1 MRRKRSIQR
10 SWLYRYRYLLAS
22 ILLAVI
28 VLAISIYRFWSVPSG
43 LSASEKLSAIAS
55 GRLASGNITGLVN
68 APWLIPEALAIKLY
82 GMTIFALRLPALLL
96 VVASILTMMLAIRAI
111 YRPSLAM
118 MGGLLMA
125 CSAFTISLGRAGTP
139 AVMTVLLLTLAI
151 LLGYYVVNAK
161 QKVAPAIGL
170 ALDLMALSYMSGG
183 LYIVA
188 ALAVVALLHPKSRY
202 TIKRH
207 KKLLAGIAVAY
218 VILLLVP
225 MLLIGRSRTTLAS
238 LLVIGTPSPA
248 NLRQLAS
255 GYVAG
260 SAGLTGGLMTPMLT
274 ITGAIMVVIGLI
286 TLARRGGLLS
296 LRSYVIISLLV
307 AGVSMTTFNPDY
319 IYLLFV
325 PTILLEVIA
334 IGYIVDKW
342 HGLFPQNPYARSL
355 AILALSILIG
365 SISLL
370 DINRYISAVNYR
382 ASVVYQY
389 DQTLPA
395 VNQLLTSN
403 PHAEIRLVVHSET
416 DYQLYSLLTNR
427 YSNLRVYRHDD
438 RRINELIKSLE
449 AKQTGG
455 SLVDSK
461 APPLKLAIADKAI
474 RSDVQKLKLSH
485 VYTGWL
491 QHDSLLL
498 AVYE

>member
-68 APWLIPEALAIKLY
+68 APWLILEALAIKLY
-82 GMTIFALRLPALLL
+82 GMTIFALRLPALFL

-139 AVMTVLLLTLAI
+139 AVMTVLLLALAI
-151 LLGYYVVNAK
+151 LFGYYVVNTKRKA
-161 QKVAPAIGL
+161 APAIGL
-170 ALDLMALSYMSGG
+170 ALDLVALSYMSGG
-183 LYIVA
+183 LYITA
-188 ALAVVALLHPKSRY
+188 ALAVTALLHPKSRY

-218 VILLLVP
+218 LILLLVP
-225 MLLIGRSRTTLAS
+225 MLLIGRGRTTLAS
-238 LLVIGTPSPA
+238 LLAIGVPSLA

-255 GYVAG
+255 SYVAG

-286 TLARRGGLLS
+286 TLARRGGLLG

-307 AGVSMTTFNPDY
+307 AGVSMAAFNPDY
-319 IYLLFV
+319 IYLLFI

-334 IGYIVDKW
+334 IRYIVDKW

-370 DINRYISAVNYR
+370 DINRYISAVNYQ
-382 ASVVYQY
+382 AGVVYQY

-403 PHAEIRLVVHSET
+403 PHAEIRLVAHSET

-438 RRINELIKSLE
+438 KRINELIKSLE

-461 APPLKLAIADKAI
+461 APPLKLAIADRAI

>member
-82 GMTIFALRLPALLL
+82 GMTIFALRLPTLLL

-151 LLGYYVVNAK
+151 LFGYYVVNAK
-161 QKVAPAIGL
+161 QKVAPAVGL
-170 ALDLMALSYMSGG
+170 ALDLVALSYMSGG

-207 KKLLAGIAVAY
+207 KKLLAGIAAAY
-218 VILLLVP
+218 LILLLVP

-238 LLVIGTPSPA
+238 LLAIGVPSLA

-255 GYVAG
+255 SYVAG
-260 SAGLTGGLMTPMLT
+260 SAGLTGGLVTPMLT

-307 AGVSMTTFNPDY
+307 AGVSMTAFNPDY
-319 IYLLFV
+319 IYLLFI

-334 IGYIVDKW
+334 VGYIVDKW

-438 RRINELIKSLE
+438 RRISELIKSLE

-461 APPLKLAIADKAI
+461 APPLKLAIAGKAI

-485 VYTGWL
+485 VYTGWT

>member
-68 APWLIPEALAIKLY
+68 APWLILEALAIKLY

-151 LLGYYVVNAK
+151 LFGYYVVNAK
-161 QKVAPAIGL
+161 QKVAPAVGL
-170 ALDLMALSYMSGG
+170 ALDLVALSYMSGG

-207 KKLLAGIAVAY
+207 KKLLAGIAAAY
-218 VILLLVP
+218 LILLLAP
-225 MLLIGRSRTTLAS
+225 ILLIGRGHTTLAS
-238 LLVIGTPSPA
+238 LLAIGTPSLV

-255 GYVAG
+255 SYVAG
-260 SAGLTGGLMTPMLT
+260 SAGLTGGLVAPMLT

-307 AGVSMTTFNPDY
+307 AGVSMATFNPDY
-319 IYLLFV
+319 IYLLFI

-370 DINRYISAVNYR
+370 DINRYISAVNYQ

-461 APPLKLAIADKAI
+461 APPLKLAIANKAI

-485 VYTGWL
+485 VYTGWI

>member
-55 GRLASGNITGLVN
+55 GRLASGNVTGLVN

-82 GMTIFALRLPALLL
+82 GMTIFALRLPALFL

-111 YRPSLAM
+111 YQPSLAM

-170 ALDLMALSYMSGG
+170 ALDLVALSYMSGG
-183 LYIVA
+183 FYITAV
-188 ALAVVALLHPKSRY
+188 LAVVALLHPKSRY

-225 MLLIGRSRTTLAS
+225 MLLIGKSRTTLAS
-238 LLVIGTPSPA
+238 LLAIGTPSLA
-248 NLRQLAS
+248 NLRQLAA
-255 GYVAG
+255 GYVVG

-286 TLARRGGLLS
+286 ALAKRGGLLS
-296 LRSYVIISLLV
+296 LRSYMIISLLIV
-307 AGVSMTTFNPDY
+307 GVSMATFNPDY
-319 IYLLFV
+319 IYLLFI

-370 DINRYISAVNYR
+370 DINRYISAVSYR

-403 PHAEIRLVVHSET
+403 PHAEIRLVAHSET

-461 APPLKLAIADKAI
+461 APPLKLAIAGRAI

>member
-68 APWLIPEALAIKLY
+68 APWLILEALAIKLY

-151 LLGYYVVNAK
+151 LFGYYVVNAK
-161 QKVAPAIGL
+161 QKVAPAVGL

-218 VILLLVP
+218 LILLLAP
-225 MLLIGRSRTTLAS
+225 ILLIGRSRTTLMS
-238 LLVIGTPSPA
+238 LLAIGTPSPA
-248 NLRQLAS
+248 NLHRLAA

-438 RRINELIKSLE
+438 KRINELIKSLE

-461 APPLKLAIADKAI
+461 APPLKLAIAAKAI

-485 VYTGWL
+485 VYTGWV

>member
-55 GRLASGNITGLVN
+55 GRLAGGNVTGLVN
-68 APWLIPEALAIKLY
+68 APWLILQALAIKLY
-82 GMTIFALRLPALLL
+82 GMTIFALRLPALFL

-151 LLGYYVVNAK
+151 LFGYYVVNAK
-161 QKVAPAIGL
+161 QKVAPAVGL
-170 ALDLMALSYMSGG
+170 ALDLVALSYMSGG

-188 ALAVVALLHPKSRY
+188 ALAIVALLHPKSRY
-202 TIKRH
+202 AIKRH

-218 VILLLVP
+218 LILLLTP
-225 MLLIGRSRTTLAS
+225 MLLIGRSRTTLMN
-238 LLVIGTPSPA
+238 LLAISTPSLA

-255 GYVAG
+255 SYVAG

-307 AGVSMTTFNPDY
+307 AGVSMAAFNPDY
-319 IYLLFV
+319 IYLLFI

-438 RRINELIKSLE
+438 KRINELIKSLE

-455 SLVDSK
+455 SLADSK
-461 APPLKLAIADKAI
+461 APPLKLAIAAKAI

-485 VYTGWL
+485 VYTGWI

>member
-68 APWLIPEALAIKLY
+68 APWLILEALAIKLY
-82 GMTIFALRLPALLL
+82 GMTIFALRLPALFL
-96 VVASILTMMLAIRAI
+96 VVTSILTMMLAIRAI

-139 AVMTVLLLTLAI
+139 AVMTVLLLALAI
-151 LLGYYVVNAK
+151 LFGYYVVNTKRKA
-161 QKVAPAIGL
+161 APAIGL
-170 ALDLMALSYMSGG
+170 ALDLVALSYMSGG
-183 LYIVA
+183 LYIVV

-218 VILLLVP
+218 LILLLVP
-225 MLLIGRSRTTLAS
+225 MLLIGKSRTTLAS
-238 LLVIGTPSPA
+238 LLAIGTPSPT
-248 NLRQLAS
+248 NLHQLAA

-307 AGVSMTTFNPDY
+307 AGVSMATFNPDY

-370 DINRYISAVNYR
+370 DINRYISVVSYR
-382 ASVVYQY
+382 ANVVYQY

-403 PHAEIRLVVHSET
+403 PHAEIRLVAHSET

-438 RRINELIKSLE
+438 KRINELIKSLE

-461 APPLKLAIADKAI
+461 APPLKLAIAGKAI

>member
-28 VLAISIYRFWSVPSG
+28 VLAISVYRFWSVPSG

-55 GRLASGNITGLVN
+55 GRLASGNVTGLVN
-68 APWLIPEALAIKLY
+68 VPWLILEALAIKLY
-82 GMTIFALRLPALLL
+82 GITIFALRLPALFL

-161 QKVAPAIGL
+161 QKAAPAVGL

-183 LYIVA
+183 LYIVV
-188 ALAVVALLHPKSRY
+188 ALAAVALLHPKSRY
-202 TIKRH
+202 IIKRH
-207 KKLLAGIAVAY
+207 KKLLAGVAVAY
-218 VILLLVP
+218 VILLLAP
-225 MLLIGRSRTTLAS
+225 MLLIGGCRTTLAS
-238 LLVIGTPSPA
+238 LLVIGTPGPA

-274 ITGAIMVVIGLI
+274 ITGAIMAVIGLI

-296 LRSYVIISLLV
+296 LRSYAIISLLV
-307 AGVSMTTFNPDY
+307 TGVSMTMFNPDY
-319 IYLLFV
+319 IYILFV

-461 APPLKLAIADKAI
+461 APPLKLAIADRAI
-474 RSDVQKLKLSH
+474 RSDVQRLKLSH
-485 VYTGWL
+485 VYTGWT

>member
-68 APWLIPEALAIKLY
+68 APWLILEALAIKLY
-82 GMTIFALRLPALLL
+82 SMTIFALRLPALFL

-161 QKVAPAIGL
+161 QKVAPAVGL
-170 ALDLMALSYMSGG
+170 ALDLVVLSYMSGG

-188 ALAVVALLHPKSRY
+188 ALAIVALLHPKSRY

-207 KKLLAGIAVAY
+207 KKLLAGVAVAY
-218 VILLLVP
+218 LILLLVP

-296 LRSYVIISLLV
+296 LRSYAIISLLV
-307 AGVSMTTFNPDY
+307 TGVSMAAFNPDY
-319 IYLLFV
+319 IYLLFI

-334 IGYIVDKW
+334 IRYIVDKW

-403 PHAEIRLVVHSET
+403 PHAEIRLVVRSET

-438 RRINELIKSLE
+438 KRISELIKSLE

-461 APPLKLAIADKAI
+461 ASPLKLAIASKAI

-485 VYTGWL
+485 VYTGWI

>member
-68 APWLIPEALAIKLY
+68 APWLILEALAIKLY

-170 ALDLMALSYMSGG
+170 TLDLIALSYMSGG
-183 LYIVA
+183 LYIVV
-188 ALAVVALLHPKSRY
+188 ALAIVALLHPKSRY

-207 KKLLAGIAVAY
+207 KKLLAGIAAAY
-218 VILLLVP
+218 LILLLAP
-225 MLLIGRSRTTLAS
+225 ILLIGRGRTTLAS
-238 LLVIGTPSPA
+238 LLTIGVPSLA

-255 GYVAG
+255 SYVAG

-274 ITGAIMVVIGLI
+274 ITGAVMVVIGLI

-438 RRINELIKSLE
+438 KRINELIKSLE

-461 APPLKLAIADKAI
+461 APPLKLAIAGKAI

>member
-68 APWLIPEALAIKLY
+68 APWLILEALAIKLY
-82 GMTIFALRLPALLL
+82 GMTIFALRLPALFL
-96 VVASILTMMLAIRAI
+96 VVTSILTMMLAIRAI

-183 LYIVA
+183 LYIVV

-370 DINRYISAVNYR
+370 DINRYISAVSYR
-382 ASVVYQY
+382 AGVVYRY

-403 PHAEIRLVVHSET
+403 PHAEIRLVAHSET

-438 RRINELIKSLE
+438 KRINELIKSLE

-461 APPLKLAIADKAI
+461 APPLKLAIAGKAI

>member
-68 APWLIPEALAIKLY
+68 APWLILEALAIKLY

-151 LLGYYVVNAK
+151 LFGCYVVNAK
-161 QKVAPAIGL
+161 QKVAPAVGL
-170 ALDLMALSYMSGG
+170 ALDLVALSYMSGG
-183 LYIVA
+183 LYIVV
-188 ALAVVALLHPKSRY
+188 ALAVVALIHPKSRY

-207 KKLLAGIAVAY
+207 KKLLAGIAAAY
-218 VILLLVP
+218 LILLLAP
-225 MLLIGRSRTTLAS
+225 MLLIGRGRTTLAS
-238 LLVIGTPSPA
+238 LLAIGTPSLA

-255 GYVAG
+255 SYVAG

-274 ITGAIMVVIGLI
+274 ITGAVMVVIGLI

-296 LRSYVIISLLV
+296 LRSYVIISLLIV
-307 AGVSMTTFNPDY
+307 GVSITAFNPDY
-319 IYLLFV
+319 IYLLFI

-370 DINRYISAVNYR
+370 DINRYISAVNYQ

-403 PHAEIRLVVHSET
+403 PHAEIRLVAHSET

-461 APPLKLAIADKAI
+461 APPLKLAIAAKAI

-485 VYTGWL
+485 VYTGWV

>member
-68 APWLIPEALAIKLY
+68 APWLILEALAIKLY
-82 GMTIFALRLPALLL
+82 GMTIFALRLPALFL

-151 LLGYYVVNAK
+151 LLGHYVVNAK
-161 QKVAPAIGL
+161 QKVAPAVGL
-170 ALDLMALSYMSGG
+170 ALDLVALSYMLGG
-183 LYIVA
+183 LYIVV
-188 ALAVVALLHPKSRY
+188 ALAIVALLHPKSRY
-202 TIKRH
+202 IIKRH
-207 KKLLAGIAVAY
+207 KKLLAGIAMAY
-218 VILLLVP
+218 LILLLAP
-225 MLLIGRSRTTLAS
+225 ILLIGRGRTTLAS
-238 LLVIGTPSPA
+238 LLAIGVPSLA

-255 GYVAG
+255 SYVAG
-260 SAGLTGGLMTPMLT
+260 SAGLTGGLVTPMLT
-274 ITGAIMVVIGLI
+274 ITGAVMAVIGLI

-296 LRSYVIISLLV
+296 LRSYVIISLLIV
-307 AGVSMTTFNPDY
+307 GVSITAFNPDY
-319 IYLLFV
+319 IYLLFI
-325 PTILLEVIA
+325 PTILLKVIA

-370 DINRYISAVNYR
+370 DINRYISAVNYQ

-438 RRINELIKSLE
+438 RRISELIKSLE

-461 APPLKLAIADKAI
+461 APPLKLAIAGKAI

-485 VYTGWL
+485 VYTGWV

>member
-55 GRLASGNITGLVN
+55 GRLAGGNVTGLVN
-68 APWLIPEALAIKLY
+68 APWLILEALAIKLY

-139 AVMTVLLLTLAI
+139 AVMTVLLLTLVI

-161 QKVAPAIGL
+161 QKVAPAVGL
-170 ALDLMALSYMSGG
+170 ALDLVALSYMSGG
-183 LYIVA
+183 LYIVV

-218 VILLLVP
+218 LILLLVP

-238 LLVIGTPSPA
+238 LLAIGTPSLA

-286 TLARRGGLLS
+286 TLARQGGLLS
-296 LRSYVIISLLV
+296 LRSYMIISLLIV
-307 AGVSMTTFNPDY
+307 GVGMATFNPDY
-319 IYLLFV
+319 IYLLFI

-334 IGYIVDKW
+334 IRYIVDKW

-438 RRINELIKSLE
+438 KRINDLIKSLE

-461 APPLKLAIADKAI
+461 APPLKLAITGKAI
-474 RSDVQKLKLSH
+474 RSDVQKLRLSH
-485 VYTGWL
+485 VYTGWV

>member
-10 SWLYRYRYLLAS
+10 SWLYRYRYLLTG

-55 GRLASGNITGLVN
+55 GRLAGGNVTGLVN

-96 VVASILTMMLAIRAI
+96 VVASILTMMLVIRAI

-161 QKVAPAIGL
+161 QKVAPAVGL
-170 ALDLMALSYMSGG
+170 ALDLVALSYMSGG
-183 LYIVA
+183 LYIVV

-202 TIKRH
+202 IIKRH
-207 KKLLAGIAVAY
+207 KKLLAGVAVAY
-218 VILLLVP
+218 VSLLLVP
-225 MLLIGRSRTTLAS
+225 MLLIGGCRTTLAS

-255 GYVAG
+255 GYVVG

-286 TLARRGGLLS
+286 TLARQGGLLS
-296 LRSYVIISLLV
+296 LHSYTIISLLI
-307 AGVSMTTFNPDY
+307 AGVSMTMFSPDY
-319 IYLLFV
+319 IYMLFV

-438 RRINELIKSLE
+438 KRISELIKSLE

-461 APPLKLAIADKAI
+461 APPLKLAIAGKAI

-491 QHDSLLL
+491 QHDSLLI

>member
-183 LYIVA
+183 LYIVV

-403 PHAEIRLVVHSET
+403 PHAEIRLVVHLET

>member
-55 GRLASGNITGLVN
+55 GRLASGNVTGLVN

-82 GMTIFALRLPALLL
+82 GMTIFALRLPALFL

-111 YRPSLAM
+111 YQPSLAM

-161 QKVAPAIGL
+161 QKVAPAVGL
-170 ALDLMALSYMSGG
+170 ALDLVALSYMSGG

-207 KKLLAGIAVAY
+207 KKLLAGIAAAY
-218 VILLLVP
+218 LILLLVP
-225 MLLIGRSRTTLAS
+225 ILLIGRGRTTLAS
-238 LLVIGTPSPA
+238 LLAIGVPSLA

-255 GYVAG
+255 SYVAG

-307 AGVSMTTFNPDY
+307 AGVSMATFSPDY
-319 IYLLFV
+319 IYLLFI

-370 DINRYISAVNYR
+370 DINRYISAVNYQ

-461 APPLKLAIADKAI
+461 APPLKLAIAGKAI

-485 VYTGWL
+485 VYTGWI

>member
-55 GRLASGNITGLVN
+55 GRLASGNVTGLVN
-68 APWLIPEALAIKLY
+68 APWLILEALAIKLY
-82 GMTIFALRLPALLL
+82 GMTIFALRLPALFL

-183 LYIVA
+183 LYIVV

-202 TIKRH
+202 IIKRH
-207 KKLLAGIAVAY
+207 KKLLAGVAVAY

-225 MLLIGRSRTTLAS
+225 MLLIGGYRTTLAS

-274 ITGAIMVVIGLI
+274 ITGAIMVVIGLT

-296 LRSYVIISLLV
+296 LRSYMIISLLIV
-307 AGVSMTTFNPDY
+307 GVSMAAFNPDY
-319 IYLLFV
+319 IYLLFI

-403 PHAEIRLVVHSET
+403 PHAEIRLVAHSET

-438 RRINELIKSLE
+438 KRINELIKSLE

-461 APPLKLAIADKAI
+461 APPLKLAITGKAI

>member
-55 GRLASGNITGLVN
+55 GRLAGGNVTGLVN
-68 APWLIPEALAIKLY
+68 APWLILEALAIKLY

-139 AVMTVLLLTLAI
+139 AVMTVLLLTLVI

-161 QKVAPAIGL
+161 QKVAPAVGL
-170 ALDLMALSYMSGG
+170 ALDLVALSYMSGG
-183 LYIVA
+183 LYIVV

-218 VILLLVP
+218 LILLLVP

-238 LLVIGTPSPA
+238 LLAIGTPSLA

-286 TLARRGGLLS
+286 TLARQGGLLS
-296 LRSYVIISLLV
+296 LRSYMIISLLIV
-307 AGVSMTTFNPDY
+307 GVGMAAFNPDY
-319 IYLLFV
+319 IYLLFI

-334 IGYIVDKW
+334 IRYIVDKW

-370 DINRYISAVNYR
+370 DINRYISAVSYQ
-382 ASVVYQY
+382 AGVVYQY

-403 PHAEIRLVVHSET
+403 PHAEIRLVAHSET

-461 APPLKLAIADKAI
+461 APPLKLAIAGKAI

-485 VYTGWL
+485 VYTGWV

>member
-10 SWLYRYRYLLAS
+10 SWLYRYRYLLTG

-43 LSASEKLSAIAS
+43 LSVSEKLSAIAS
-55 GRLASGNITGLVN
+55 GRLAGGNVTGLVN
-68 APWLIPEALAIKLY
+68 APWLILEALAIKLY
-82 GMTIFALRLPALLL
+82 GITIFALRLPALFL

-183 LYIVA
+183 LYIVV

-461 APPLKLAIADKAI
+461 APPLKLAIAGKAI

>member
-68 APWLIPEALAIKLY
+68 APWLILEALAIKLY
-82 GMTIFALRLPALLL
+82 GMTIFALRLPALFL

-139 AVMTVLLLTLAI
+139 AVMTVLLLALAI
-151 LLGYYVVNAK
+151 LFGYYVVNTKRKA
-161 QKVAPAIGL
+161 APAVGL
-170 ALDLMALSYMSGG
+170 ALDLVALSYMSGG
-183 LYIVA
+183 LYIVV

-202 TIKRH
+202 IIKRR
-207 KKLLAGIAVAY
+207 KKLLAGVAAAY
-218 VILLLVP
+218 LILLLVP
-225 MLLIGRSRTTLAS
+225 ILLIGRGRTTLAS
-238 LLVIGTPSPA
+238 LLAIGTPSLA

-255 GYVAG
+255 SYVAG

-296 LRSYVIISLLV
+296 LRSYAIISLLV
-307 AGVSMTTFNPDY
+307 AGVSMAAFNPDY
-319 IYLLFV
+319 IYLLFI

-438 RRINELIKSLE
+438 RRISELIKSLE

-461 APPLKLAIADKAI
+461 APPLKLAIAGKAI

-485 VYTGWL
+485 VYTGWV

>member
-68 APWLIPEALAIKLY
+68 APWLILEALAIKLY

-139 AVMTVLLLTLAI
+139 AVMTVLLLALAI
-151 LLGYYVVNAK
+151 LFGYYVVNAK

-170 ALDLMALSYMSGG
+170 ALDLVALSYMSGG
-183 LYIVA
+183 LYIVV
-188 ALAVVALLHPKSRY
+188 ALVVVALLHPKSRY
-202 TIKRH
+202 IIKRH

-218 VILLLVP
+218 VIMLLVP

-238 LLVIGTPSPA
+238 LLAIGTPSLA

-255 GYVAG
+255 SYVAG

-286 TLARRGGLLS
+286 TLVGQGGLLS

-307 AGVSMTTFNPDY
+307 AGVSMATFNPDY

-365 SISLL
+365 SISLF

-403 PHAEIRLVVHSET
+403 PHAEIRLVAHSET

-438 RRINELIKSLE
+438 RRISELIKSLE

-461 APPLKLAIADKAI
+461 APPLKLAIAGKAI
-474 RSDVQKLKLSH
+474 RSDAQRLKLSH
-485 VYTGWL
+485 VYTSWI

-498 AVYE
+498 TVYE

>member
-68 APWLIPEALAIKLY
+68 APWLILEALAIKLY
-82 GMTIFALRLPALLL
+82 GMTIFALRLPALFL

-183 LYIVA
+183 LYIVV

-202 TIKRH
+202 IIKRH

-218 VILLLVP
+218 LILLLVP
-225 MLLIGRSRTTLAS
+225 MLLIGKDRTTLAS

-286 TLARRGGLLS
+286 TLARQGGLLS
-296 LRSYVIISLLV
+296 LRSYMIISLLIV
-307 AGVSMTTFNPDY
+307 GVGMAAFNPDY
-319 IYLLFV
+319 IYLLFI
-325 PTILLEVIA
+325 PTILLEVVA
-334 IGYIVDKW
+334 IRYIVDKW

-370 DINRYISAVNYR
+370 DINRYIGAVNYR

-438 RRINELIKSLE
+438 KRINELIKSLE

-461 APPLKLAIADKAI
+461 APPLKLAIAGKAI

-485 VYTGWL
+485 VYTSWL

>member
-68 APWLIPEALAIKLY
+68 APWLVLEALAIKLY
-82 GMTIFALRLPALLL
+82 GMTIFALRLPALFL

-161 QKVAPAIGL
+161 QKLALAVGL
-170 ALDLMALSYMSGG
+170 ALDLVALSYMSGG
-183 LYIVA
+183 LYIVV

-207 KKLLAGIAVAY
+207 KRLLVGIAVAY
-218 VILLLVP
+218 LILLLAP
-225 MLLIGRSRTTLAS
+225 ILLIGRGRTALAS
-238 LLVIGTPSPA
+238 LLTIGVPSLA

-286 TLARRGGLLS
+286 TLVRQGGLLS

-307 AGVSMTTFNPDY
+307 AGVSMAAFNPDY
-319 IYLLFV
+319 IYLLFI

-370 DINRYISAVNYR
+370 DINRYISAVNYQ

-403 PHAEIRLVVHSET
+403 PHAEIRLVAHSET

-474 RSDVQKLKLSH
+474 RPDAQRLKLSH

>member
-161 QKVAPAIGL
+161 QKVAPAVGL

-183 LYIVA
+183 LYIVV

-202 TIKRH
+202 IIKRH
-207 KKLLAGIAVAY
+207 KKLLAGVAVAY

-225 MLLIGRSRTTLAS
+225 MLLIGGCRTTLAS
-238 LLVIGTPSPA
+238 LLAIGTPSPA
-248 NLRQLAS
+248 NLHRLAA

-307 AGVSMTTFNPDY
+307 AGVSMTMFNPDY

-370 DINRYISAVNYR
+370 DINR

-438 RRINELIKSLE
+438 KRINELIKSLE

-461 APPLKLAIADKAI
+461 APPLKLAITGKAI

-485 VYTGWL
+485 VYTGWV

>member
-68 APWLIPEALAIKLY
+68 APWLILEALAIKLY
-82 GMTIFALRLPALLL
+82 GMTIFAIRLPALLL

-161 QKVAPAIGL
+161 QKLAPVVGL
-170 ALDLMALSYMSGG
+170 ALDLVALSYMSGG
-183 LYIVA
+183 LYIVV

-207 KKLLAGIAVAY
+207 KKLLAGIAAAY
-218 VILLLVP
+218 LILLLAP
-225 MLLIGRSRTTLAS
+225 ILLIGRGRTTLAS
-238 LLVIGTPSPA
+238 LLTIGVPSLA

-255 GYVAG
+255 SYVAG

-274 ITGAIMVVIGLI
+274 ITGAVMVVIGLI

-296 LRSYVIISLLV
+296 LRSYAIISLLIV
-307 AGVSMTTFNPDY
+307 GVSITAFNPDY
-319 IYLLFV
+319 IYLLFI

-370 DINRYISAVNYR
+370 DINRYISAVNYQ

-461 APPLKLAIADKAI
+461 APPLKLAIAGKAI
-474 RSDVQKLKLSH
+474 RSDAQRLKLSH
-485 VYTGWL
+485 VYTGWI
-491 QHDSLLL
+491 QHGSLLL

>member
-82 GMTIFALRLPALLL
+82 GMTIFALRLPALFL

-183 LYIVA
+183 LYIVV

-207 KKLLAGIAVAY
+207 KKLLAGVAVAY

-225 MLLIGRSRTTLAS
+225 ILLIGGCCTTLAS
-238 LLVIGTPSPA
+238 LLAIGTPSPA
-248 NLRQLAS
+248 NLHRLAA

-307 AGVSMTTFNPDY
+307 AGVSMTMFNPDY

-403 PHAEIRLVVHSET
+403 PHAEIRLVVHSEA

-461 APPLKLAIADKAI
+461 APPLKLAIANKAI
-474 RSDVQKLKLSH
+474 RSDAQRLKLSH
-485 VYTGWL
+485 VYTGWI

>member
-43 LSASEKLSAIAS
+43 LSASEKLSAISS
-55 GRLASGNITGLVN
+55 GRLAGGNVTGLVN
-68 APWLIPEALAIKLY
+68 APWLILQALAIKLY
-82 GMTIFALRLPALLL
+82 GMTIFALRLPALFL
-96 VVASILTMMLAIRAI
+96 VVASILTMMLAIRVI

-118 MGGLLMA
+118 MGGLLIA

-139 AVMTVLLLTLAI
+139 AVMTVLLSALAI
-151 LLGYYVVNAK
+151 LFGYYVVNAK
-161 QKVAPAIGL
+161 QKAAPAIGL
-170 ALDLMALSYMSGG
+170 ALDLVALSYMSGG
-183 LYIVA
+183 LYITAV
-188 ALAVVALLHPKSRY
+188 LAVVALLHPKSRY

-207 KKLLAGIAVAY
+207 KKLLAGIVVAY
-218 VILLLVP
+218 LILLLVP
-225 MLLIGRSRTTLAS
+225 MLLIGKSRTTLAS
-238 LLVIGTPSPA
+238 LLTIGTPSLA
-248 NLRQLAS
+248 NLHQLAA

-286 TLARRGGLLS
+286 TLARQGGLLS
-296 LRSYVIISLLV
+296 LRSYMIISLLV
-307 AGVSMTTFNPDY
+307 AGVSMAAFNPDY
-319 IYLLFV
+319 IYLLFI

-334 IGYIVDKW
+334 IRYIVDKW

-370 DINRYISAVNYR
+370 DINRYISAVSYQ

-403 PHAEIRLVVHSET
+403 PHAEIRLVAHSEM

-485 VYTGWL
+485 VYTGWI

>member
-68 APWLIPEALAIKLY
+68 APWLILEALAIKLY

-139 AVMTVLLLTLAI
+139 AVMTVLLLALAI
-151 LLGYYVVNAK
+151 LFGYYVVNTK
-161 QKVAPAIGL
+161 QKAAPAIGL
-170 ALDLMALSYMSGG
+170 ALDLVALSYMSGG
-183 LYIVA
+183 LYITA
-188 ALAVVALLHPKSRY
+188 ALAVAALLHPKSRY
-202 TIKRH
+202 IIKRR

-218 VILLLVP
+218 LILLLAP
-225 MLLIGRSRTTLAS
+225 MLLIGKSRVTLAS
-238 LLVIGTPSPA
+238 LLAIGTPSLA
-248 NLRQLAS
+248 NLHQLAA
-255 GYVAG
+255 GYVVG

-286 TLARRGGLLS
+286 TLAKRGGLLS
-296 LRSYVIISLLV
+296 LRSYMIISLLIV
-307 AGVSMTTFNPDY
+307 GVSMAAFNPDY
-319 IYLLFV
+319 IYLLFI

-334 IGYIVDKW
+334 IRYIVDKW
-342 HGLFPQNPYARSL
+342 HGLFPHNPYARSL

-370 DINRYISAVNYR
+370 DINRYISAVSYR
-382 ASVVYQY
+382 AGVVYQY

-403 PHAEIRLVVHSET
+403 PHAEIRLVAHSET

-461 APPLKLAIADKAI
+461 APPLKLAIAGRAI

-485 VYTGWL
+485 VYTGWI

>member
-28 VLAISIYRFWSVPSG
+28 VLAIGIYRFWSVPSG

-111 YRPSLAM
+111 YQPSLAM

-151 LLGYYVVNAK
+151 LFGYYVVNAK
-161 QKVAPAIGL
+161 QKVAPAVGL
-170 ALDLMALSYMSGG
+170 ALDLVALSYMSGG
-183 LYIVA
+183 LYIVV

-202 TIKRH
+202 TVKRH

-218 VILLLVP
+218 LILLLAP
-225 MLLIGRSRTTLAS
+225 MLLIGRGRTAL
-238 LLVIGTPSPA
+238 A
-248 NLRQLAS
+248 NLLAIGVPSLANLHQLAS
-255 GYVAG
+255 SYVAG

-307 AGVSMTTFNPDY
+307 TGVSMAAFNPDY
-319 IYLLFV
+319 IYLLFI

-370 DINRYISAVNYR
+370 DINRYISAVNYQ

-403 PHAEIRLVVHSET
+403 PHAEIRLVAHSET

-474 RSDVQKLKLSH
+474 RPDAQRLKLSH

>member
-68 APWLIPEALAIKLY
+68 APWLILEALAIKLY

-139 AVMTVLLLTLAI
+139 AVMTVLLLALAI
-151 LLGYYVVNAK
+151 LFGYYVVNAK
-161 QKVAPAIGL
+161 QKVALAVGL
-170 ALDLMALSYMSGG
+170 ALDLVALSYMSGG

-218 VILLLVP
+218 LILLLAP
-225 MLLIGRSRTTLAS
+225 MLLIGRGRTTLAS
-238 LLVIGTPSPA
+238 LLVIGTPSLA
-248 NLRQLAS
+248 NLHQLAA

-307 AGVSMTTFNPDY
+307 AGVSMTAFNPDY
-319 IYLLFV
+319 IYLLFI

-395 VNQLLTSN
+395 VNQFLTSN

-438 RRINELIKSLE
+438 KRINELIKSLE

-461 APPLKLAIADKAI
+461 APPLKLAIAGKAI

>member
-183 LYIVA
+183 LYIVV

-307 AGVSMTTFNPDY
+307 VGVSMVAFNPDY

>member
-55 GRLASGNITGLVN
+55 GRLAGGNVTGLVN
-68 APWLIPEALAIKLY
+68 APWLILEALAIKLY

-139 AVMTVLLLTLAI
+139 AVMTVLLLTLVI

-161 QKVAPAIGL
+161 QKVAPAVGL

-183 LYIVA
+183 LYIVV

-202 TIKRH
+202 IIKRH
-207 KKLLAGIAVAY
+207 KKLLAGIVVAY
-218 VILLLVP
+218 LILLLVP
-225 MLLIGRSRTTLAS
+225 MLLIGKGRTTLAS
-238 LLVIGTPSPA
+238 LLAIGTPSLV

-255 GYVAG
+255 GYIAG

-307 AGVSMTTFNPDY
+307 TGVSMTTFNPDY
-319 IYLLFV
+319 IYMLFV

-461 APPLKLAIADKAI
+461 APPLKLAIAGKAI

>member
-68 APWLIPEALAIKLY
+68 APWLILEALAIKLY
-82 GMTIFALRLPALLL
+82 GMTIFALRLPALFL

-139 AVMTVLLLTLAI
+139 AVMTVLLLTLVI

-161 QKVAPAIGL
+161 QKVAPAVGL
-170 ALDLMALSYMSGG
+170 ALDLVALSYMSGG
-183 LYIVA
+183 LYIVV

-218 VILLLVP
+218 LILLLVP

-238 LLVIGTPSPA
+238 LLAIGTPSLA

-286 TLARRGGLLS
+286 TLARQGGLLS
-296 LRSYVIISLLV
+296 LRSYMIISLLIV
-307 AGVSMTTFNPDY
+307 GVGMAAFNPDY
-319 IYLLFV
+319 IYLLFI

-334 IGYIVDKW
+334 IRYIVDKW

-403 PHAEIRLVVHSET
+403 PHAEIRLVAHSET

-438 RRINELIKSLE
+438 KRINELIKSLE
-449 AKQTGG
+449 AKRTGG

-461 APPLKLAIADKAI
+461 APPLKLAIAGKAI

-485 VYTGWL
+485 VYTGWV

>member
-55 GRLASGNITGLVN
+55 GRLAGGNVTGLVN
-68 APWLIPEALAIKLY
+68 APWLILEALAIKLY

-139 AVMTVLLLTLAI
+139 AVMTVLLLTLVI

-161 QKVAPAIGL
+161 QKVAPAVGL
-170 ALDLMALSYMSGG
+170 ALDLVALSYMSGG
-183 LYIVA
+183 LYIVV

-218 VILLLVP
+218 LILLLVP

-238 LLVIGTPSPA
+238 LLAIGTPSLA

-286 TLARRGGLLS
+286 TLARQGGLLS
-296 LRSYVIISLLV
+296 LRSYMIISLLIV
-307 AGVSMTTFNPDY
+307 GVGMAAFNPDY
-319 IYLLFV
+319 IYLLFI

-334 IGYIVDKW
+334 IRYIVDKW

-370 DINRYISAVNYR
+370 DINRYISAVSYQ
-382 ASVVYQY
+382 AGVVYQY

-403 PHAEIRLVVHSET
+403 PHAEIRLVAHSET

-438 RRINELIKSLE
+438 KRINELIKSLE
-449 AKQTGG
+449 AKRTGG

-461 APPLKLAIADKAI
+461 APPLKLAIAGKAI

-485 VYTGWL
+485 VYTSWL

>member
-68 APWLIPEALAIKLY
+68 APWLILEALAIKLY

-151 LLGYYVVNAK
+151 LLGYYAVNAK
-161 QKVAPAIGL
+161 QKVALAVGL
-170 ALDLMALSYMSGG
+170 ALDLVALSYMSGG
-183 LYIVA
+183 LYIVT
-188 ALAVVALLHPKSRY
+188 ALAIVTLLHPKSRY
-202 TIKRH
+202 TIKCH
-207 KKLLAGIAVAY
+207 KKLLAGVAVAY

-225 MLLIGRSRTTLAS
+225 MLLIGGRRTTLAS

-255 GYVAG
+255 GYVVG

-286 TLARRGGLLS
+286 TLAKRGGLLS
-296 LRSYVIISLLV
+296 LRSYMIISLLIV
-307 AGVSMTTFNPDY
+307 GMSMTTFNPDY

-370 DINRYISAVNYR
+370 DINRYISAVSYR

-403 PHAEIRLVVHSET
+403 PHAEIRLVAHSET
-416 DYQLYSLLTNR
+416 GYQLYSLLTNR

-438 RRINELIKSLE
+438 KRINELIKSLE

-461 APPLKLAIADKAI
+461 APPLKLAIADRAI

-485 VYTGWL
+485 VYTSWV

>member
-55 GRLASGNITGLVN
+55 GRLAGGNVTGLVN
-68 APWLIPEALAIKLY
+68 APWLILEALAIKLY
-82 GMTIFALRLPALLL
+82 GITIFALRLPALFL

-183 LYIVA
+183 LYIVV

-218 VILLLVP
+218 LILLLAP

-238 LLVIGTPSPA
+238 LLAIGTPSPA
-248 NLRQLAS
+248 HLRQLAS

-370 DINRYISAVNYR
+370 DINRYISAVSYQ

-403 PHAEIRLVVHSET
+403 PHAEIRLVAHSET

-438 RRINELIKSLE
+438 KRINELIKSLE

-461 APPLKLAIADKAI
+461 APPLKLAIAGKAI
-474 RSDVQKLKLSH
+474 RSDVQKLRLSH

-498 AVYE
+498 AIYE

>member
-55 GRLASGNITGLVN
+55 GRLASGNITSVVN
-68 APWLIPEALAIKLY
+68 APWLILEALAIKLY

-170 ALDLMALSYMSGG
+170 ALDLMALSYMSGE
-183 LYIVA
+183 LYIVF

-202 TIKRH
+202 IIKRH
-207 KKLLAGIAVAY
+207 KKLLAGVAVVY
-218 VILLLVP
+218 VILLLAP
-225 MLLIGRSRTTLAS
+225 ILLIGGGRTTLAS
-238 LLVIGTPSPA
+238 LLAIGTPSPA

-260 SAGLTGGLMTPMLT
+260 SAGLTGGLTTPMLT

-307 AGVSMTTFNPDY
+307 AGVSMTMFNPDY

-403 PHAEIRLVVHSET
+403 PHAEIRLVVHSEM

-438 RRINELIKSLE
+438 KRINELIKSLE

-461 APPLKLAIADKAI
+461 APPLKLAIADRAI
-474 RSDVQKLKLSH
+474 RSDVQRLKLSH
-485 VYTGWL
+485 VYTGWT

>member
-96 VVASILTMMLAIRAI
+96 LVASILTMMLAIRAI

-161 QKVAPAIGL
+161 QKVALAIGL

-183 LYIVA
+183 LYIVV

-202 TIKRH
+202 IIKCH
-207 KKLLAGIAVAY
+207 KKLLAGVAVAY

-225 MLLIGRSRTTLAS
+225 ILLIGGCRTTLAS
-238 LLVIGTPSPA
+238 LLAIGTPSLA

-296 LRSYVIISLLV
+296 LRSYMIISLLV
-307 AGVSMTTFNPDY
+307 AGVSMAAFNPDY

-370 DINRYISAVNYR
+370 DINRYISAVSYQ

-461 APPLKLAIADKAI
+461 APPLKLAIAGKAI
-474 RSDVQKLKLSH
+474 RPDVQKLKLSH

>member
-68 APWLIPEALAIKLY
+68 APWLVLEALAIKLY

-139 AVMTVLLLTLAI
+139 AVMTVLLLALAI
-151 LLGYYVVNAK
+151 LFGYYVVNAK
-161 QKVAPAIGL
+161 QKVAPAVGL

-218 VILLLVP
+218 LILLLAP
-225 MLLIGRSRTTLAS
+225 ILLIGRSRTTLMN
-238 LLVIGTPSPA
+238 LLAIGTPSLA

-255 GYVAG
+255 SYVAG
-260 SAGLTGGLMTPMLT
+260 SAGLAGGLMTPMLT

-296 LRSYVIISLLV
+296 LRSYMIISLLV
-307 AGVSMTTFNPDY
+307 AGVSMAAFNPDY
-319 IYLLFV
+319 IYLLFI

-370 DINRYISAVNYR
+370 DINRYISAVNYQ

-403 PHAEIRLVVHSET
+403 PHAEIRLVVHSEM

-438 RRINELIKSLE
+438 KRINELIKSLE

-461 APPLKLAIADKAI
+461 APPLKLAITGKAI